1 VSTSRVPA
9 AGPSLCIAHVDSELR
24 FSGGEVQV
32 FLLMEGLR
40 ALGWRNLL
48 VCRPDSRA
56 AAEAAARGFDTRVAR
71 MQNDLDL
78 AAVPR
83 LTRIFRESGADLVH
97 LHTGRA
103 TWLGGLAAW
112 FAALPAVTTRRMDR
126 RVKRNWRTRL
136 IYGRLVRQAVA
147 ISPAVAAA
155 LAAGGVA
162 PTRTVVIPSAVDPR
176 RVEPAASRA
185 TVRASLGLDADTP
198 VLLVLAALVRR
209 KGIDVLLRA
218 VARLGDRGL
227 RPQVWVAG
235 AGPERGALAD
245 LARHLGVADQVAFL
259 GRRDD
264 GANLLAGCDV
274 VVIPSRREGLGV
286 AALEAMAAGRPVVAS
301 RVGGLAD
308 VVVDGR
314 TGLLVPP
321 DDDAALATALARIL
335 EDDEAR
341 AAWGR
346 AGPERVGEGFLPSQ
360 MVAAYVEVYRTVYDE
375 WGRR

>member
-1 VSTSRVPA
+1 MSTSPAPA
-9 AGPSLCIAHVDSELR
+9 ADPPVCVAHVDAERR

-40 ALGWRNLL
+40 ALGWRNVL

-56 AAEAAARGFDTRVAR
+56 AVEAAARGFETCVVR
-71 MQNDLDL
+71 MQNDLAL

-83 LTRIFRESGADLVH
+83 LARSFRECGADLVH

-136 IYGRLVRQAVA
+136 IYGRLVRRAVA

-162 PTRTVVIPSAVDPR
+162 RARTVVIPSAVDPQ
-176 RVEPAASRA
+176 RVQPTASR
-185 TVRASLGLDADTP
+185 TEVRGALGAEGDAI
-198 VLLVLAALVRR
+198 VLLVLAALVQR

-218 VARLGDRGL
+218 VARLGARGV

-235 AGPERGALAD
+235 SGPERGTLAD
-245 LARHLGVADQVAFL
+245 LARDLGVADQVAFL

-286 AALEAMAAGRPVVAS
+286 AALEAMAAGCPVVAS

-321 DDDAALATALARIL
+321 DDDVALAAALARVL
-335 EDDEAR
+335 EDGEAR
-341 AAWGR
+341 DAWGR

-360 MVAAYVEVYRTVYDE
+360 MVAAYVEVYRTVSDE